1 MQRRTLLKLGVAAA
15 AVLVVAGG
23 ASAWLEP
30 GWQKGGLS
38 ATGRVVFIAVGRAVL
53 DKTLPIH
60 NGEREIAIKGWLDRV
75 DALIDALPSHAQA
88 ELAQLLALL
97 ANPAGRRALAGLHL
111 PWSDASVAD
120 VQQAL
125 QAMRI
130 SRLALRQQAYA
141 ALHDITAS
149 AYFSDSSSWA
159 FLGYP
164 GPLKI

>member
-1 MQRRTLLKLGVAAA
+1 MQRRTLLKLGVTAA

-38 ATGRVVFIAVGRAVL
+38 AAGRQVFAAVGKAVL

-60 NGEREIAIKGWLDRV
+60 DAEREIAINGWLDRV
-75 DALIDALPSHAQA
+75 DALIDVLPSHAQA

-97 ANPAGRRALAGLHL
+97 ANPAGRRALTGLHL
-111 PWSDASVAD
+111 QWSDASVAD

-125 QAMRI
+125 QAMRV
-130 SRLALRQQAYA
+130 SSMALRQQAYA

-159 FLGYP
+159 VLGYP